1 MTKRVWTVA
10 VVLGALAMVGCSA
23 AKSASVDTSETAPE
37 ATVATTATTESTTT
51 TSAGPADDTAVS
63 DASATSDDTA
73 TTLPPGATP
82 GLDDYDGDGEPDP
95 TCGTQD
101 FGGGLV
107 LRIPCEIRTAND
119 PENVTTLVDKSL
131 YRLPSIDFPEFD
143 DVSAS
148 AVQARDADG
157 KHVAIIYFNSDA
169 LFAINSADLSGDATT
184 VSLNA
189 AVRVIENH
197 YPGATVQVRGNTDAK
212 GTAPSN
218 QKLSEQ
224 RASAVANFFTANGLD
239 PARVSSIGF
248 GSTRPVVWET
258 NADGSDNA
266 AARAF
271 NRRVEIVIRAA

>member
-10 VVLGALAMVGCSA
+10 VVLGVLAMVGCGAS
-23 AKSASVDTSETAPE
+23 KSASVDTSEPAPE
-37 ATVATTATTESTTT
+37 TTAATTAATDATT
-51 TSAGPADDTAVS
+51 TSAAPADGAVS
-63 DASATSDDTA
+63 DESATSDDSVTA
-73 TTLPPGATP
+73 LPSGATP

-101 FGGGLV
+101 FGGGLL
-107 LRIPCEIRTAND
+107 LRIPCEIRSANE
-119 PENVTTLVDKSL
+119 PENGTTLVDDSL

-169 LFAINSADLSGDATT
+169 LFGMNSTDLSGDATT
-184 VSLNA
+184 VSLDA
-189 AVRVIENH
+189 ALLVVGNH
-197 YPGATVQVRGNTDAK
+197 YPNATVQVRGNTDAK
-212 GTAPSN
+212 GTAASN

-224 RASAVANFFTANGLD
+224 RASAVAGFFTSHGLD

-248 GSTRPVVWET
+248 GSTRPVVSET
-258 NADGSDNA
+258 IPDGSDNA

-271 NRRVEIVIRAA
+271 NRRVEIVIRAAG